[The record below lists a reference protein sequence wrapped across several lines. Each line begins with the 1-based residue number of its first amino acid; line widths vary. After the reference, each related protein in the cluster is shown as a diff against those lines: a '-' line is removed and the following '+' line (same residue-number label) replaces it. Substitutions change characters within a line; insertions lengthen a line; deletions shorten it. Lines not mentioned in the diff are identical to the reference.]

1 MEKSKYSKVKTEVIE
16 KLTRISKSWGFKEG
30 HGKIFGM
37 LSLHKD
43 PASMKEISTDTGYSI
58 SAISM
63 HLDLLQRLG
72 VVSKVKKGRTFLFA
86 AERDFIQFYKNLLT
100 NILKKEIHPL
110 EQEIAKEI
118 EVLGKAKDEEGKALL
133 KALRKTKESV
143 GNAKKYIMNLLEV
156 EGHDI

>member
-1 MEKSKYSKVKTEVIE
+1 
-16 KLTRISKSWGFKEG
+16 
-30 HGKIFGM
+30 
-37 LSLHKD
+37 
-43 PASMKEISTDTGYSI
+43 MKEISTDTGYSI

-72 VVSKVKKGRTFLFA
+72 LVSKVKKGRTFLFA

-100 NILKKEIHPL
+100 NILTKEIRPL

-118 EVLGKAKDEEGKALL
+118 EVLGEAKDEEGKTLL
-133 KALRKTKESV
+133 KALRKTKRSV